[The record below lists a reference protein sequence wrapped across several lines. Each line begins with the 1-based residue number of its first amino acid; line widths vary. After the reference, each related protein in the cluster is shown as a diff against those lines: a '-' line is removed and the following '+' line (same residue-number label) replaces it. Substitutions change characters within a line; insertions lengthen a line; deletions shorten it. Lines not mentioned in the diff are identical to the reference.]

1 MIAEVADCRS
11 RVADAIDLEGDYL
24 VPGLVELHTDNMEK
38 HFAPRPG
45 VKWPSL
51 SAVMA
56 HDTQIAAAGIT
67 TVFDSLALGDVRGD
81 TDRVLNR
88 ERMIDAVLAAS
99 ERRLFRA
106 DHRLHLRCEIVADD
120 AVDAVERW
128 IDLPLVGLLSINDHT
143 PGQRQFLDPE
153 KLRLYHTKKYGMTN
167 DEFELFSAR
176 ATELHHKNAAR
187 HRREIVARAQARA
200 LPIASH
206 DDATRE
212 HVQEAVENGMTIAEF
227 PTTREAAQASREAGL
242 AVLVGAPNLVMGGS
256 HSGNIAAID
265 LLRDGEADIL
275 SSDYVPAS
283 LMESVFK
290 LQHRRGRHLVARGGA
305 RGLAH
310 PGARRGPRRPRRD
323 RRRAP
328 RRLRAGARI
337 RGRAR
342 GAGGVARRRTRR
354 LTWPAPWSTSWARPA
369 PARTPYSIAPARCC
383 RPTCRSPSPT
393 ATSPGRPMSAARTM
407 SR

>member
-1 MIAEVADCRS
+1 MNVEVILTNARIVTADSEFDGTVVVRDGLIAEVADCRS
-11 RVADAIDLEGDYL
+11 HVADALDLEGDYL

-45 VKWPSL
+45 VRWPSL

-120 AVDAVERW
+120 AVDAVDRW

-176 ATELHHKNAAR
+176 ATALHHKNAAR
-187 HRREIVARAQARA
+187 HRPFARRPGRHPLFRLCAGEPDGKRLQ
-200 LPIASH
+200 
-206 DDATRE
+206 
-212 HVQEAVENGMTIAEF
+212 
-227 PTTREAAQASREAGL
+227 AAQCR
-242 AVLVGAPNLVMGGS
+242 
-256 HSGNIAAID
+256 
-265 LLRDGEADIL
+265 RR
-275 SSDYVPAS
+275 
-283 LMESVFK
+283 
-290 LQHRRGRHLVARGGA
+290 HRVARGGA
-305 RGLAH
+305 RGLAYA
-310 PGARRGPRRPRRD
+310 GARRGPRRSRRD
-323 RRRAP
+323 RATAP
-328 RRLRAGARI
+328 RRSRARPRI
-337 RGRAR
+337 RGRPR
-342 GAGGVARRRTRR
+342 GAGSVARR
-354 LTWPAPWSTSWARPA
+354 
-369 PARTPYSIAPARCC
+369 
-383 RPTCRSPSPT
+383 
-393 ATSPGRPMSAARTM
+393 
-407 SR
+407 